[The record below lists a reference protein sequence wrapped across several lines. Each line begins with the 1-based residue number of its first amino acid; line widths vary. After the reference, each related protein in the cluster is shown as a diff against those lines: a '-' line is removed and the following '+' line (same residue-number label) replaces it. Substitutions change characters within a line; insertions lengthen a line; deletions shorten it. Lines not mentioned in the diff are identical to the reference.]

1 MHFEKN
7 EVISIASQRSL
18 RAVIGSSIVILSVW
32 HFDISLDNF
41 TVFGLT
47 FQNGAID
54 QMLLSFH
61 VLFLVSYGFSWVG
74 DAVSIGEWHAGELAG
89 SGAWGGSTKIHSRM
103 NRIVSGLES
112 QIESAESSSQSNDD
126 KATDIK
132 ILEAT
137 LDDLKSSSE
146 KQNRFRWYFYFYFY
160 GWYLVFPLMIGI
172 SAIFVELR
180 C

>member
-7 EVISIASQRSL
+7 EVISIASQRSW
-18 RAVIGSSIVILSVW
+18 RAVIGSSFVILSVW

-74 DAVSIGEWHAGELAG
+74 DAVSIGEWNAGELAG
-89 SGAWGGSTKIHSRM
+89 SGAWGGSTEIHSRM
-103 NRIVSGLES
+103 HRIVRDLES
-112 QIESAESSSQSNDD
+112 QIESAKSSSQSNDD
-126 KATDIK
+126 GAKGVTISK
-132 ILEAT
+132 AT
-137 LDDLKSSSE
+137 LDDLKSISE
-146 KQNRFRWYFYFYFY
+146 KQYRFRWYFYFY

-180 C
+180 Y